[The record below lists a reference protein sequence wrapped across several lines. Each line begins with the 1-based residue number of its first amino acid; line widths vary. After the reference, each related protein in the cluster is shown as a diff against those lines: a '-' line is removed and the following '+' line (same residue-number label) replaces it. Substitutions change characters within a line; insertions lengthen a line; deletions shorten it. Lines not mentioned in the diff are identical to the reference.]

1 MSKKTRQMALC
12 GMLCALSVVVMMMG
26 GLIPLATYCCP
37 VLVGILFIP
46 IVMECGTKLGLAAY
60 IAVALLSV
68 LMGPD
73 KEAAFLVVFFGY
85 YPLLKPRLQKIPARP
100 LRLALKLALFNA
112 AIGVMYAF
120 LLFVLHME
128 DIAAD
133 YQSATRIMTAA
144 MVLLANF
151 TMLVYDRALDVFALY
166 YVKKVRPRLMR
177 GAR

>member
-1 MSKKTRQMALC
+1 
-12 GMLCALSVVVMMMG
+12 
-26 GLIPLATYCCP
+26 
-37 VLVGILFIP
+37 
-46 IVMECGTKLGLAAY
+46 
-60 IAVALLSV
+60 
-68 LMGPD
+68 
-73 KEAAFLVVFFGY
+73 
-85 YPLLKPRLQKIPARP
+85 
-100 LRLALKLALFNA
+100 
-112 AIGVMYAF
+112 MYAF